1 MFTEAWQVGR
11 STEEQVRIVAKVLDR
26 EDEVDT
32 SDKLGR
38 EPSARPTLGHAMGQG
53 PLAGG
58 SVKSFS
64 SNISTRGTKT
74 THNVAGSRMSKNDAR
89 SSNTP
94 FANSKPNSNKA
105 GSAVLSHTDNTP
117 FAFSKPNSNKAGSVV
132 SSNKGNTPFANSI
145 KAGSVVSSNTGN
157 TPFAN
162 SIKAGSVDSSNTGN
176 TPFANSKQSSS
187 ATKPDPKKTQ

>member
-1 MFTEAWQVGR
+1 M
-11 STEEQVRIVAKVLDR
+11 RIVAKVLDR
-26 EDEVDT
+26 EDEVNTSDT

-38 EPSARPTLGHAMGQG
+38 QPFARPTMGHAMGRG

-58 SVKSFS
+58 SVKS

-74 THNVAGSRMSKNDAR
+74 THHVAGSRMSKNDAR
-89 SSNTP
+89 SSN
-94 FANSKPNSNKA
+94 S
-105 GSAVLSHTDNTP
+105 P
-117 FAFSKPNSNKAGSVV
+117 FAFSKPNSN
-132 SSNKGNTPFANSI
+132 

>member
-32 SDKLGR
+32 SDTSDKLGR
-38 EPSARPTLGHAMGQG
+38 EPSARPTMGHAMGQG

-74 THNVAGSRMSKNDAR
+74 THHVAGSRTSKNDVW

-94 FANSKPNSNKA
+94 FANSKPNSNKV
-105 GSAVLSHTDNTP
+105 GSVVSSNTGNTP

-132 SSNKGNTPFANSI
+132 SSN
-145 KAGSVVSSNTGN
+145 TGN

-162 SIKAGSVDSSNTGN
+162 
-176 TPFANSKQSSS
+176 FY
-187 ATKPDPKKTQ
+187 KPQEDPVISLIAQN

>member
-26 EDEVDT
+26 EDEVNTSDT

-38 EPSARPTLGHAMGQG
+38 QPFARPTMGHAMGRG

-58 SVKSFS
+58 SVKSFY

-74 THNVAGSRMSKNDAR
+74 THHVAGSRMSKNDAR

-94 FANSKPNSNKA
+94 F
-105 GSAVLSHTDNTP
+105 G
-117 FAFSKPNSNKAGSVV
+117 FSRPNSNKAGSVV
-132 SSNKGNTPFANSI
+132 
-145 KAGSVVSSNTGN
+145 
-157 TPFAN
+157 
-162 SIKAGSVDSSNTGN
+162 SSNTGN